1 MTGPCYACYCTQRR
15 LAWPG
20 INVNR
25 ERTFSTTICSTPVR
39 LPAASAGLVPG
50 AVVLVALALYLPTLA
65 PSITWRNGG
74 ADSGDFATAV
84 LTRGVPHP
92 PGYPTYVLL
101 ALVWTALPLPGD
113 VALRLNLLSA
123 GGAAVAAGLSAATVV
138 VLGRRA
144 GLGGAGLGAAALLA
158 GLALAAS
165 PLLWSQATIAEVYAS
180 GLAALALFGLLTLS
194 WEPAP
199 RLRDVLPA
207 VLVGGLGLGVL
218 PQIGLAAPGALGLL
232 VARAGWR
239 ALSLQWLAAILA
251 AGALG
256 LGTFAYLPLRAAA
269 HPAVVW
275 GEPTSL
281 AGFWE
286 VVSAAWYKVYFLAG
300 LDAAGWL
307 ARVGASLAIV
317 GENVSG
323 PGLILAVLGAAVLW
337 RCDRAALGYLLS
349 LAILTV
355 LFRASYLAEGN
366 VVYLLPA
373 VYVGLLLAG
382 LGAAWLLAAAGERG
396 RRWPVALTVVLALL
410 LAWRT
415 VLVAPE
421 IDASNDWT
429 AVDIS
434 ERLLR
439 AMPEGAILVSDYD
452 ETTFA
457 LWYLQALGRRPDVV
471 VVDARLIFR
480 DWYQRQLVQRYPD
493 LNPAAVT
500 PSGLTALGRPIYRIV
515 GGPERAVPRPVVPV
529 PEPPAG

>member
-1 MTGPCYACYCTQRR
+1 M
-15 LAWPG
+15 
-20 INVNR
+20 
-25 ERTFSTTICSTPVR
+25 
-39 LPAASAGLVPG
+39 
-50 AVVLVALALYLPTLA
+50 
-65 PSITWRNGG
+65 
-74 ADSGDFATAV
+74 
-84 LTRGVPHP
+84 
-92 PGYPTYVLL
+92 LL

-113 VALRLNLLSA
+113 VAFRLNLLSA
-123 GGAAVAAGLSAATVV
+123 GGAAAAAALSAAAVV

-144 GLGGAGLGAAALLA
+144 GLGGAGLSAAALLA

-165 PLLWSQATIAEVYAS
+165 PLLWSQATIAEVYAG
-180 GLAALALFGLLTLS
+180 GLAALALFVLLSLS
-194 WEPAP
+194 WRPAP

-232 VARAGWR
+232 VARAGWQ
-239 ALSLQWLAAILA
+239 ALSPRWLAAMLA
-251 AGALG
+251 AGAIG

-269 HPAVVW
+269 HPALVW

-286 VVSAAWYKVYFLAG
+286 LVSAAWYKVYFLAG

-307 ARVGASLAIV
+307 ARVVASLVIV
-317 GENVSG
+317 GENLGWLGV
-323 PGLILAVLGAAVLW
+323 ILAVLGAVVLW

-366 VVYLLPA
+366 VVYLIPA
-373 VYVGLLLAG
+373 VYVGMLLAG
-382 LGAAWLLAAAGERG
+382 LGAAWLLAAAAERG
-396 RRWPVALTVVLALL
+396 RSWPVALTVALALL

-415 VLVAPE
+415 VAVRPA
-421 IDASNDWT
+421 IDASDDWT
-429 AVDIS
+429 AVS
-434 ERLLR
+434 VGENLLR
-439 AMPEGAILVSDYD
+439 TMPERAILVSDYD

-457 LWYLQALGRRPDVV
+457 MWYLQALGLRPDVV

-480 DWYQRQLVQRYPD
+480 DWYQRRLVQRYPD

-515 GGPERAVPRPVVPV
+515 GGPEQAVPRPVVPV
-529 PEPPAG
+529 PERPAG